1 MELNELFKVQEIMEN
16 HIKKLSDIDEEVK
29 GRENLFDL
37 KFLALQIKIGQI
49 ANTTKC
55 YKYYKVKKNIP
66 KEKLLIRYI
75 DAFKFLLSIGND
87 HNFNIINEE
96 VIDKSKYED
105 NIIKLFSYIYDDIT
119 SLKHFTKKEDYIHAL
134 NTYIRLFTRY
144 LNLSELIGLEFDEIY
159 TYYMENVSIDIK

>member
-16 HIKKLSDIDEEVK
+16 HIKKLSNIDEEIK
-29 GRENLFDL
+29 GKENLFDL
-37 KFLALQIKIGQI
+37 KFLALQVKTGEI

-55 YKYYKVKKNIP
+55 YKYYKVKKIIS

-75 DAFKFLLSIGND
+75 DALKFLLSIGND

-119 SLKHFTKKEDYIHAL
+119 DLKKSAKKDDYFHAL
-134 NTYIRLFTRY
+134 NTYVRLFTRY
-144 LNLSELIGLEFDEIY
+144 LNLAELIGLNFSEIY
-159 TYYMENVSIDIK
+159 SYYMENIAIELE